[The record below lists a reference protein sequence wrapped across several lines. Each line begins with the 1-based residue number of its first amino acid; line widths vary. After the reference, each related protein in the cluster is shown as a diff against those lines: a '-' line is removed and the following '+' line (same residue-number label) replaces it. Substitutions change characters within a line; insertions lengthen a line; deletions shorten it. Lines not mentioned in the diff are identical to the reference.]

1 MVSALSSSFVSNTLL
16 IFIGKRSAIPTFIV
30 YGPNLVKCILL
41 DTGPIIINV
50 RVCDKRVSGFIGQ
63 KGLITSSAGRLVRQ
77 VRVLFVLC

>member
-1 MVSALSSSFVSNTLL
+1 MVSALSSSFVSNALL
-16 IFIGKRSAIPTFIV
+16 FFRKAKRNSNLIV
-30 YGPNLVKCILL
+30 FGPNLVKCILL

-50 RVCDKRVSGFIGQ
+50 RVCDTRVSGFIGQ